1 MSFSDRKTTGVERSA
16 KGTIDN
22 LTRESIID
30 KVIFELGIEGCRNEQ
45 GMGPYIPAEHY
56 ATQRQGTVIMHGVSG
71 EVPKTHDTDPVVF
84 FLYAF
89 LTWMPLSSSFSAK
102 SHPHLEVQ
110 LQLHFLYEVSSD
122 VLGHDTPRST

>member
-30 KVIFELGIEGCRNEQ
+30 KVIFELGIEGYRNEQ

-71 EVPKTHDTDPVVF
+71 EVPKTHDRSCCFLSLCLPHLDASVF
-84 FLYAF
+84 FILCQI
-89 LTWMPLSSSFSAK
+89 PS
-102 SHPHLEVQ
+102 
-110 LQLHFLYEVSSD
+110 
-122 VLGHDTPRST
+122 TP